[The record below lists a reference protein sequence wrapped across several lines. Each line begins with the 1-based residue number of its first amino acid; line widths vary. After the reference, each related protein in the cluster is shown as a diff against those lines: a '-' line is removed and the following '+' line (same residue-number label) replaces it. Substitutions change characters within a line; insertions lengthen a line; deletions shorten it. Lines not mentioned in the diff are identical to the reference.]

1 MLFVFIHKL
10 QIILS
15 YNDENEKKVF
25 LYISRK
31 ICYLLIYNKCLPVGF
46 DGATVWTVVFTVEKE
61 VVDKGETTSPSGC

>member
-1 MLFVFIHKL
+1 M
-10 QIILS
+10 
-15 YNDENEKKVF
+15 EKKVF